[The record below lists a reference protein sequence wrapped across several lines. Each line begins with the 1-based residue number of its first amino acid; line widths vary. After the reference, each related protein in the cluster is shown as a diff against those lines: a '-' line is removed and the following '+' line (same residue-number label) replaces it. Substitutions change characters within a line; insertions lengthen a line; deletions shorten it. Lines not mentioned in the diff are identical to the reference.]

1 MMEKRKSLDNLSL
14 KIEAGERVAIIG
26 ETGSGKSTLAQ
37 ILIGLYP
44 IDSGEIYYN
53 GVEIKDIG
61 YKLVRENV
69 GYILQSPMLFNDTIR
84 FNLTLGKDY
93 SDEEIFKALKIAQ
106 IYEFVKSLDKGL
118 DTIVGKNG
126 TKLSGGQ
133 KQRLS
138 IARVL
143 LKNPKVII
151 FDESTSI
158 Y

>member
-1 MMEKRKSLDNLSL
+1 
-14 KIEAGERVAIIG
+14 
-26 ETGSGKSTLAQ
+26 
-37 ILIGLYP
+37 
-44 IDSGEIYYN
+44 
-53 GVEIKDIG
+53 
-61 YKLVRENV
+61 
-69 GYILQSPMLFNDTIR
+69 MLFNDTIR

-106 IYEFVKSLDKGL
+106 IDKFVKSLDKGL

-151 FDESTSI
+151 FDESTSSLDTQ
-158 Y
+158 YRKENY

>member
-1 MMEKRKSLDNLSL
+1 
-14 KIEAGERVAIIG
+14 
-26 ETGSGKSTLAQ
+26 
-37 ILIGLYP
+37 
-44 IDSGEIYYN
+44 
-53 GVEIKDIG
+53 
-61 YKLVRENV
+61 
-69 GYILQSPMLFNDTIR
+69 MLFNDTIR

-93 SDEEIFKALKIAQ
+93 YDDEVFKALKIAQ
-106 IYEFVKSLDKGL
+106 IDEFVKSLDKGL

-151 FDESTSI
+151 FDESSSSLDTKYRRETI
-158 Y
+158 KGF

>member
-1 MMEKRKSLDNLSL
+1 
-14 KIEAGERVAIIG
+14 
-26 ETGSGKSTLAQ
+26 
-37 ILIGLYP
+37 
-44 IDSGEIYYN
+44 
-53 GVEIKDIG
+53 
-61 YKLVRENV
+61 
-69 GYILQSPMLFNDTIR
+69 MLFNNTIR

-93 SDEEIFKALKIAQ
+93 SEDEVFKALKIAQ
-106 IYEFVKSLDKGL
+106 VDYFVKSLDKGL

-151 FDESTSI
+151 FDESTSSLDTNTEEKLLEALDEYI
-158 Y
+158 KDRTVIIIAHRKSSIDRANRVINLNRLKYS